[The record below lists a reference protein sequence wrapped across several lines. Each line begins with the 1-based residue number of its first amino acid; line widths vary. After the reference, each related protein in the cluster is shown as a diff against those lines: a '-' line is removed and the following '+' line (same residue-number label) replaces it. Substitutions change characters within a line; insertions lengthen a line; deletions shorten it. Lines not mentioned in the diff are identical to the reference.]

1 MIEVKTQ
8 VQVMADILSG
18 RSVSETARR
27 NSVSRPTVRQIR
39 AKWQEGGGAVG
50 EALERNRL
58 EIDAL
63 IYDALVA
70 SFEAHKKIM
79 EAVGNEEYIHKQ
91 RGRDNAK
98 LFEAIGNFT
107 LELLYIHYGLRRK
120 NPSRTRHEAI

>member
-8 VQVMADILSG
+8 VQVMADILAG

-27 NSVSRPTVRQIR
+27 NAVSRPTVRQIR
-39 AKWQEGGGAVG
+39 AKWREGGGAVG
-50 EALERNRL
+50 ESLERNRL

-63 IYDALVA
+63 VYDALIA

-79 EAVGNEEYIHKQ
+79 EAVGDKEYIHKQ

-107 LELLYIHYGLRRK
+107 LELLYIYYGLERASRR
-120 NPSRTRHEAI
+120 RA